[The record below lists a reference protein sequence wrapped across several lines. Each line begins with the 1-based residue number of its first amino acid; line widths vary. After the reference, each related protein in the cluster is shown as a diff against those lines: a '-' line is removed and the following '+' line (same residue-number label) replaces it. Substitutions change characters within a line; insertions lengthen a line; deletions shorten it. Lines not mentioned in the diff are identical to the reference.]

1 MAQKEDACSWS
12 TPCYQWMTFYHSAD
26 QILCVGW
33 MKNTKK
39 EACLLSSF
47 EDKVPCLI
55 RHLQP
60 GWTRFWI
67 LFFFVKIRGS
77 AAFRAG
83 SPPPSFF
90 FRAERSIERED
101 QRWMYPNEFI
111 MNVATDEHQQY
122 KTLTDR
128 SWFII
133 RLILG
138 NTNNKQFSFP
148 PPFLYPLKAA
158 RGTKQRKR
166 PLDSLENSVEQEEKK
181 EDEAFIK
188 RHCDPLLNPQNKHDC
203 SYCVQKA
210 VCNLKFRKKQVEMS
224 FFQIRL

>member
-83 SPPPSFF
+83 SPPSSFF

-148 PPFLYPLKAA
+148 PPLPLPLKSS
-158 RGTKQRKR
+158 KR
-166 PLDSLENSVEQEEKK
+166 NETEKETIGFIREQCWT
-181 EDEAFIK
+181 
-188 RHCDPLLNPQNKHDC
+188 R
-203 SYCVQKA
+203 
-210 VCNLKFRKKQVEMS
+210 RKKGGWSVHQTS
-224 FFQIRL
+224 LWSTA